1 MQHSVALYLYSGYR
15 DAQCGWLVVSDPSE
29 ISRRAQCLCI
39 YASRR
44 GILEVMYNHIHTHT
58 HTNTHKLL

>member
-1 MQHSVALYLYSGYR
+1 MNTKHSSLVFTCIIFIILYSGYR

-29 ISRRAQCLCI
+29 INRRAQCLCI

-44 GILEVMYNHIHTHT
+44 GILEVM
-58 HTNTHKLL
+58 LCL